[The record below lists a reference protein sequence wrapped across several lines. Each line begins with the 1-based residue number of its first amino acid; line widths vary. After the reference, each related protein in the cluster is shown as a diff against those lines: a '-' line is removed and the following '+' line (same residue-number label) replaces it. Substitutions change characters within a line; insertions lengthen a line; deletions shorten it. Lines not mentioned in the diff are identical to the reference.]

1 MSEPTSTPKGEIK
14 MSAAPRRKS
23 GAKPKKAQ
31 KTISAAVREQMIA
44 EAAYYKA
51 EGRGFV
57 GGDAEQDWC
66 EAESE
71 INALLL
77 RGKSR

>member
-23 GAKPKKAQ
+23 GAKPKKAK
-31 KTISAAVREQMIA
+31 KTFSAAVREQMIA

-51 EGRGFV
+51 ESRGFA
-57 GGDAEQDWC
+57 GGEAERDWL

-71 INALLL
+71 IDSLLL
-77 RGKSR
+77 GGKGR